1 MGVFTWLDHW
11 LNHPT
16 AEHWLDVVDSALWGA
31 PLIVILLG
39 AGIVV
44 TVGLGLPQLVGF
56 FRAWGLLAG
65 RDREAKASGAISPV
79 QALATSLSGTIG
91 TGNIVGVA
99 TAIALGGPGALFW
112 MWVTA
117 VFGMALKM
125 VEGALGVLYRE
136 VDEETGTFKGGP
148 MYFFT
153 IGLKREYPRLAPYL
167 QWMAYA
173 LAAFLV
179 IVALNSGNMVQV
191 NALIYGVR
199 SMGEVFGASVVGDTP
214 SLALRATVGVAL
226 SVLLAVILLGGIK
239 RIGKVAGALVPLMGL
254 IYVGS
259 GLLIVVGHPLA
270 ALAALGEIFEAAF
283 TGHAATGGFAGAGIA
298 TAMRFG
304 VARGLFSNEAGQG
317 TAPIAHSAART
328 NNPMRQGLLAM
339 LGPFLDTIVVCS
351 ITGVILVMVGPE
363 LWAHGSDAAGYMTS
377 EAFGSY
383 LGEAGRAAVAGGTV
397 LLCFTT
403 ILSWYYYGEKGAEF
417 LAGKVGVKVHLGL
430 YVVSVLIG
438 ALTELDVLW
447 LFADIVNGLLAVPNL
462 VAIVLLLPVVH
473 RLWVDYWT
481 PRSLRRA

>member
-1 MGVFTWLDHW
+1 VGFFSWLDHW

-16 AEHWLDVVDSALWGA
+16 AEHWLDVVDTILWGA

-39 AGIVV
+39 TGIVV
-44 TVGLGLPQLVGF
+44 TVALGFPQVVAFVRGW
-56 FRAWGLLAG
+56 ALLAG
-65 RDREAKASGAISPV
+65 KDKENKAAGAISPV

-112 MWVTA
+112 MWMTA

-153 IGLKREYPRLAPYL
+153 IGLKREYPRLSPYL
-167 QWMAYA
+167 QWMAYV

-199 SMGEVFGASVVGDTP
+199 SLGEVFGATVVGDSP
-214 SLALRATVGVAL
+214 SLALRVVVGLVL
-226 SVLLAVILLGGIK
+226 SVVLAVILIGGIK

-254 IYVGS
+254 IYVGA
-259 GLLIVVGHPLA
+259 GLLIILGHPLA
-270 ALAALGEIFEAAF
+270 ALLALGEVFDAAF
-283 TGHAATGGFAGAGIA
+283 NGRAATGGFAGAGIA

-328 NNPMRQGLLAM
+328 NQPMRQGLLAM
-339 LGPFLDTIVVCS
+339 LGPFIDTIVVCS

-363 LWAHGSDAAGYMTS
+363 LWGRGSAAAGYMTS
-377 EAFGSY
+377 EAFGRY
-383 LGEAGRAAVAGGTV
+383 LGDFGRGAVSIATI

-417 LAGKVGVKVHLGL
+417 LAGKVGVYLHLGL
-430 YVVSVLIG
+430 YIVSVIIG

-462 VAIVLLLPVVH
+462 IAILLLLPVVH
-473 RLWVDYWT
+473 RLWVEYWK
-481 PRSLRRA
+481 PRT